1 MQILSGAVN
10 WADLI
15 YEDLDFEVSP
25 ALWAL
30 MVGPLG
36 FAMGWE
42 KNMTSIEVCLGTEES
57 YMAMQ
62 ESEAVAKEELKGFV
76 DEMRA

>member
-1 MQILSGAVN
+1 
-10 WADLI
+10 
-15 YEDLDFEVSP
+15 
-25 ALWAL
+25 
-30 MVGPLG
+30 
-36 FAMGWE
+36 
-42 KNMTSIEVCLGTEES
+42 MTSIEVCLGTEES